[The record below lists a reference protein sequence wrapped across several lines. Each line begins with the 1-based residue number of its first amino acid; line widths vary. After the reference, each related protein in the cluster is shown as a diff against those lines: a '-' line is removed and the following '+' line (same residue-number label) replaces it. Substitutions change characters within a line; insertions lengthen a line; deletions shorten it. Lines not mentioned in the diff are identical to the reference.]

1 MPLHAPFDV
10 ALRGFE
16 RHQVLEHIESLQG
29 HITMAERDRD
39 AAFARVAE
47 MQKHLEQL
55 RSEGTVLAH
64 LHRQVDAATEQLH
77 RLQQSPITGV
87 TTRIQHMLTL
97 AEDEA
102 AEMRSQADADVKQ
115 VYTRAEAEAEQLRTR
130 AEAET
135 TSLRR
140 RSQAESERLSQDTA
154 QQCERLEAASQR
166 RCRDAEQRCEQEIAR
181 RHAEAT
187 AQIAAQEKRS
197 LARMHLMMRA
207 VGEQVQAAQ
216 HEIASLRTLRT
227 ELAAQLSAADQSLSA
242 ALSHIHDTAGSTPRD
257 ESEPVPSQRQG
268 AHNDVQV
275 VSSPSIGSLSASVAA
290 ASTPAGA

>member
-10 ALRGFE
+10 ALRGFD
-16 RHQVLEHIESLQG
+16 RHQVLDHIESLQG

-39 AAFARVAE
+39 AAFGRVAE
-47 MQKHLEQL
+47 MQKHLEHL
-55 RSEGTVLAH
+55 RDEGTVLVH

-102 AEMRSQADADVKQ
+102 AEMRSQAEAEVKG

-130 AEAET
+130 AEAEA

-140 RSQAESERLSQDTA
+140 RSQVESERLSQDTA
-154 QQCERLEAASQR
+154 QRCERLEAASQR

-181 RHAEAT
+181 RRAEAAT
-187 AQIAAQEKRS
+187 QIAAQEERG

-207 VGEQVQAAQ
+207 VGEQVQTAR
-216 HEIASLRTLRT
+216 HEIASLRTLRA

-242 ALSHIHDTAGSTPRD
+242 ALGHIHDTAGGGSRD
-257 ESEPVPSQRQG
+257 ESEPVPSQRPST
-268 AHNDVQV
+268 HNDAHV
-275 VSSPSIGSLSASVAA
+275 VPSPAIA
-290 ASTPAGA
+290 

>member
-1 MPLHAPFDV
+1 MLVDDDIVPLHAPFDV

-29 HITMAERDRD
+29 SITMAERDRD

-47 MQKHLEQL
+47 MQKHLEHL
-55 RSEGTVLAH
+55 RREGSVLAH
-64 LHRQVDAATEQLH
+64 LHSQVDAATEQLH

-97 AEDEA
+97 AEEEA
-102 AEMRSQADADVKQ
+102 AEMRSQAEAEVKQ
-115 VYTRAEAEAEQLRTR
+115 VYSRAQGEAEALRTR

-140 RSQAESERLSQDTA
+140 RSQVESERLSQDTA
-154 QQCERLEAASQR
+154 QRCEQLEAASQH

-181 RHAEAT
+181 RQADAT
-187 AQIAAQEKRS
+187 AQITEQERRG
-197 LARMHLMMRA
+197 LARLHLMMRA
-207 VGEQVQAAQ
+207 VGEQVQAAR
-216 HEIASLRTLRT
+216 HEIASLRTLRS

-242 ALSHIHDTAGSTPRD
+242 ALGHIHDTAGGGPRR
-257 ESEPVPSQRQG
+257 ESEPVPSQRPG
-268 AHNDVQV
+268 THNDAHV
-275 VSSPSIGSLSASVAA
+275 VTSPAIA
-290 ASTPAGA
+290 